1 MTRPLLKYP
10 FQEKAFVK
18 NQMCHFK
25 FRSEEVNFKLASES
39 WINFVRI
46 TVCVFFEAKHYF
58 VSFLKS
64 FHWIHN
70 KTGFLKKELGPIT
83 SWFIQ
88 LFSLQSMT
96 ILFGKVSSVTFF
108 CLNITVGDNVSSVHA
123 QPWSFFFFF
132 IPSRYH
138 WNRFYFDKIGMSKGT
153 VTSDRFN
160 SDFSIFP
167 FTKLKRSF
175 LFYSIIV
182 ISDLLLSIFSS
193 SVSFV

>member
-1 MTRPLLKYP
+1 
-10 FQEKAFVK
+10 
-18 NQMCHFK
+18 MCHFK
-25 FRSEEVNFKLASES
+25 FRSEEVNFKLASKS

-46 TVCVFFEAKHYF
+46 AVWVFFEAKHYF
-58 VSFLKS
+58 VSFLMS

-96 ILFGKVSSVTFF
+96 ILFGKVSSDTFF
-108 CLNITVGDNVSSVHA
+108 CLNITVGDHVSPESMHNHEVF
-123 QPWSFFFFF
+123 FFFFF

-167 FTKLKRSF
+167 FTKLKRRF
-175 LFYSIIV
+175 LFYSIIE
-182 ISDLLLSIFSS
+182 SFLTYCCPFSHRQSLSFKQTTTPPL
-193 SVSFV
+193 